1 MSFHNFSIHRT
12 IAEEAEPTATPI
24 VRSTRGAAR
33 KTRVVTS
40 DYSSEDISPESS
52 RVVPELV
59 SQVSEQQQQNNNEK
73 TTTIT
78 TTVVSS
84 STSSSTVIINN
95 NNKSKSSNSS
105 EAISKVSTT
114 SGNKSKEINQ
124 NEINKILEDTHATIH
139 TSTPN
144 STSKLSRKFTSR
156 QPMNVNVNEEE
167 HIPYK
172 EYKDAGE
179 YWK

>member
-1 MSFHNFSIHRT
+1 MSFHNLSIHRT
-12 IAEEAEPTATPI
+12 ITEEAEPTASPI

-40 DYSSEDISPESS
+40 DYSSEDVSPESS
-52 RVVPELV
+52 RVAPELV
-59 SQVSEQQQQNNNEK
+59 SQVSEQQQQQNNNAK

-124 NEINKILEDTHATIH
+124 NEINKILEDTQATIH

-156 QPMNVNVNEEE
+156 QYNVNEQE